1 MPYRCSRHP
10 AGLAGRLRS
19 NSLEKGPS
27 SMIECAS
34 LVSVV
39 IPTYNRRLRV
49 MEAVKSV
56 LGQTYP
62 HFEIVVVDDGS
73 EDGTADAIASL
84 DDMRLR
90 VIREQKRS
98 GGATARNI
106 GIDEAKAHLIAFLDS
121 DDIWMPK
128 KLELQTSFLLSRDQP
143 SVSLTYTDLV
153 YSDHRGR
160 RVMSFRTKAE
170 VEPVGDYLFLNWGR
184 NFIQTSTIML
194 PTELARR
201 VRFRDGL
208 RIHQDWDFVLRAE
221 RIGAR
226 FEVLS
231 VPLTLVNAELRSDRI
246 STGSDAA
253 PSLEWLETVRDLL
266 SPRAHAAFRAHQVPR
281 LADRKPF
288 HAAGAVVGAFS
299 KGAIGTGQCL
309 SMLKWCVRE
318 FMAARP
324 GLRPLVSLYRRTR
337 LALPR

>member
-1 MPYRCSRHP
+1 
-10 AGLAGRLRS
+10 
-19 NSLEKGPS
+19 
-27 SMIECAS
+27 MIEGTKVAS

-84 DDMRLR
+84 DDIRLR
-90 VIREQKRS
+90 VILVQKRY

-106 GIDEAKAHLIAFLDS
+106 GIDQAKGQLIAFLDS

-160 RVMSFRTKAE
+160 RMMSFPTKAE

-201 VRFRDGL
+201 IRFRDGL

-221 RIGAR
+221 PVGVR

-231 VPLTLVNAELRSDRI
+231 VPLTLVNAELRSDRV
-246 STGSDAA
+246 STGSDA

-266 SPRAHAAFRAHQVPR
+266 SPRAYAAFRAHQVPR

-288 HAAGAVVGAFS
+288 HATGAVVGAFS
-299 KGAIGTGQCL
+299 MGAIGTGECL
-309 SMLKWCVRE
+309 SMLKWCASE
-318 FMAARP
+318 FMVARP

-337 LALPR
+337 LALAR